1 MALKHK
7 VCIRVQDANGAQEPV
22 VTGGTVS
29 LPRRFLRWLIGEPAN
44 LLVLTP
50 GQSVASVEI
59 YEDKEDDGNVG
70 DERNQYDH
78 RGTAHG
84 GERAHQRGGQPA
96 AILQQRG

>member
-1 MALKHK
+1 MALRHR
-7 VCIRVQDANGAQEPV
+7 VCIRVRDADGAQEPV

-29 LPRRFLRWLIGEPAN
+29 LPRRFLRWLIGEPVN

-70 DERNQYDH
+70 DERIECDH
-78 RGTAHG
+78 RGTTQLDG
-84 GERAHQRGGQPA
+84 RAMFK
-96 AILQQRG
+96 